1 MTPDDTSQ
9 NPHAGQDMQA
19 GEPFGPFKPERPR
32 RSGFGP
38 RHVLFAGVAGACV
51 LGVGLGLWA
60 RPGQAERRMAI
71 AAPEASAPTVD
82 PAAHKLRIVL
92 DDHSAPVNAPI
103 EGLATSATP
112 PGPVA
117 TPLAATF
124 ASAPPSSVQAAPPLA
139 ARAAPPVLHVQT
151 PLPAIVPPMAQPAA
165 QPAMTLPKLTP
176 VMVAAL
182 AEVRNLQTKLS
193 KPIPPLVRLPS
204 PPPVELAKADP
215 PPAPAPK
222 VTPKVVPK
230 AAPKPAHAIQLAQA
244 AADHAAAAHAAQAAT
259 ARAQAQKLAAAAHR
273 IELAK
278 GAQAEKAQKAEI
290 QKAKFEKTA
299 ADRLEKAHLAKAEQ
313 AEELKL
319 AKAEARGRAEAQ
331 AEARAEA
338 VAEAR
343 EEARKQ
349 IRLAS
354 LARVVRQIL
363 PQHAA
368 KPAPPVETARNDR
381 RHKGRHDAVMEQ
393 ASLKAHRTPSHAA
406 PPPARSAPAPVI
418 PPPHASGLVKVS
430 TPRCASRDPG
440 DALVCADPSLGA
452 ADRQLSRAYQG
463 ARAAG
468 VPEIQLQRQQQQWLA
483 ARAAAAREAPWA
495 VHDVYLARIA
505 ELNSLARDAH
515 GDGY

>member
-9 NPHAGQDMQA
+9 DTPTGDTV
-19 GEPFGPFKPERPR
+19 GPLKPERGR
-32 RSGFGP
+32 RRGLGP

-60 RPGQAERRMAI
+60 RPGQAERRMAV
-71 AAPEASAPTVD
+71 AAPEADAPNAD
-82 PAAHKLRIVL
+82 PASHKLRIVL
-92 DDHSAPVNAPI
+92 DDHPAPAEVPAN
-103 EGLATSATP
+103 GLVTP
-112 PGPVA
+112 AVPVGPVA
-117 TPLAATF
+117 TPVAAAFTTP
-124 ASAPPSSVQAAPPLA
+124 APPAPPLA
-139 ARAAPPVLHVQT
+139 APAAPIAPPVLRVQT
-151 PLPAIVPPMAQPAA
+151 PLPAIAPPPAQPAA
-165 QPAMTLPKLTP
+165 RPAMTLPKLTP

-182 AEVRNLQTKLS
+182 AEVRSLQTKLS

-204 PPPVELAKADP
+204 APPAELAKAEP
-215 PPAPAPK
+215 PPAP
-222 VTPKVVPK
+222 TPRAVPK
-230 AAPKPAHAIQLAQA
+230 AAPKPAHAVQLAQ
-244 AADHAAAAHAAQAAT
+244 AADHAAAMQAAA
-259 ARAQAQKLAAAAHR
+259 ARAQAQKLAAAKALAARR

-278 GAQAEKAQKAEI
+278 AAQAAQAQKAEI
-290 QKAKFEKTA
+290 QKAKFEKAA
-299 ADRLEKAHLAKAEQ
+299 ADRLEKTRLAKAEQ
-313 AEELKL
+313 AEQLKL

-363 PQHAA
+363 PQHAV
-368 KPAPPVETARNDR
+368 KPAPPAETARNDR
-381 RHKGRHDAVMEQ
+381 NHKGRHEAVMEQ
-393 ASLKAHRTPSHAA
+393 ASLKARHTPPRTA
-406 PPPARSAPAPVI
+406 PPPTRSAPAPI
-418 PPPHASGLVKVS
+418 LAPPHASGLVKVS

-440 DALVCADPSLGA
+440 EALVCADPSLGA
-452 ADRQLSRAYQG
+452 AERQLSRAYQG

-468 VPEIQLQRQQQQWLA
+468 VPEAQLQRRQQQWLA